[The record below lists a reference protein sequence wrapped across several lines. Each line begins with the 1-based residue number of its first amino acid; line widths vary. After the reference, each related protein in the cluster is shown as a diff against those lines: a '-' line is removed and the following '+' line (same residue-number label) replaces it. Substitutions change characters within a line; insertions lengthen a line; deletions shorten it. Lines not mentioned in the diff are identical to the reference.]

1 MKKTLTLIA
10 AIGSIAFANAQTQP
24 LTPGNLVI
32 YKVGDG
38 TSTLSAKKVFPVTLE
53 EHSIATVLQGTAP
66 VVQEIP
72 LPSISGSATGSN
84 HLCTASGTTN
94 TEGGMTRSVDGKY
107 LVFAG
112 YDDGADTST
121 SAFGVLLTNVA
132 RVIGTIDQNGT
143 INTSTA
149 IPGTPFTTKTTGYSP
164 RSVVS
169 PDGQT
174 FYFMA
179 STAGIYS
186 ATLGATTATKVSA
199 YSKTKSPQGTPTAR
213 SLEVY
218 DGTIYASYQSTYI
231 PTGVVG
237 DPVLSVSMGSL
248 GSINKPDTFVTDLP
262 GIDTVYASTPT
273 TKTSPYQFL
282 MLTLPGGK
290 VLYIADD
297 GTNGALVERGIQKYS
312 LVSGTWKY
320 NGSIYASGVRGI
332 TGYNTGDTVAIFA
345 TSSKRLFG
353 AFDLT
358 GWNQSPIGP
367 MPGDSAVVLDTATAN
382 YQFRG
387 IAFAPGTPTNLAVT
401 LKSFNGSLVNGYAK
415 LYWSTA
421 SEINAKSFEIEKSAD
436 GKTFASI
443 GSVAANN
450 KPSSYEFT
458 EQTKLAG
465 LQYYRLRFTN
475 KDGSYNYSSNVA
487 LNSKVAIKL
496 GVYPNP
502 VVSSAIISHPQATA
516 NASLKVIAI
525 NGKTI
530 ASYPVQVG
538 ATQTTISVSGLVK
551 GSYIVSFENNNTR
564 VTTQFVK

>member
-53 EHSIATVLQGTAP
+53 EHSVATVLQGTSP
-66 VVQEIP
+66 VVQDIP
-72 LPSISGSATGSN
+72 LPSVSGSATSGN
-84 HLCTASGTTN
+84 NLCTASGTTN
-94 TEGGMTRSVDGKY
+94 TEGQITRSADGKY

-112 YDDGADTST
+112 YNDGADTST

-143 INTSTA
+143 INTTTA
-149 IPGTPFTTKTTGYSP
+149 ITGAPFNTTKTGYSP
-164 RSVVS
+164 RAVVS
-169 PDGQT
+169 ADGQT
-174 FYFMA
+174 FYFVSSA
-179 STAGIYS
+179 AGLYS
-186 ATLGATTATKVSA
+186 ATLGASTATKVSL
-199 YSKTKSPQGTPTAR
+199 YSKTKSPSGMPVAR
-213 SLEVY
+213 SLETY
-218 DGTIYASYQSTYI
+218 DGNIYVSSQSTYSPDGVGTQAKDLVMGSIGTLAAPDTVVSALPGVDTIYANY
-231 PTGVVG
+231 
-237 DPVLSVSMGSL
+237 
-248 GSINKPDTFVTDLP
+248 
-262 GIDTVYASTPT
+262 TPT

-282 MLTLPGGK
+282 ILNLPGGK

-312 LVSGTWKY
+312 LVSGTWNY

-332 TGYNTGDTVAIFA
+332 TGNNSGDTVAIFA

-353 AFDLT
+353 AFDLA
-358 GWNQSPIGP
+358 GWNQAPIGP

-415 LYWSTA
+415 LSWSTA
-421 SEINAKSFEIEKSAD
+421 SEINAKGFEIEKSAD
-436 GKTFASI
+436 GKIFTNI
-443 GSVAANN
+443 GSLAANN
-450 KPSSYEFT
+450 KPSTYEFSDP
-458 EQTKLAG
+458 TKLAG
-465 LQYYRLRFTN
+465 LQYYRLRFIN

-502 VVSSAIISHPQATA
+502 VVSTAIIYHPQAVA

-530 ASYPVQVG
+530 ATYPVQIG
-538 ATQTTISVSGLVK
+538 ATETTINVSSLVK
-551 GSYIVSFENNNTR
+551 GSYIVSFENNSTR